1 MIDDIN
7 AYYLKTELE
16 IGMQESYYE
25 LSLSPFT
32 AMYLPLQIDGLLLPD
47 VTVVEI
53 LKIDNIS
60 PLLKSPEWLIGS
72 IKWRGEAL
80 PLISFEALNGA
91 ATVDPKIISRVAI
104 INGTADNSH
113 LPYYA
118 VVISDTPSLHDIA
131 EDDIEL
137 YEGRPRGRAE
147 AMSVRVN
154 NLIAGVPNI
163 EWVEQHLLAYIL
175 HS

>member
-1 MIDDIN
+1 
-7 AYYLKTELE
+7 
-16 IGMQESYYE
+16 MQESHYE
-25 LSLSPFT
+25 LILSPFT
-32 AMYLPLQIDGLLLPD
+32 AMYLPLQMDGLLLPD

-53 LKIDNIS
+53 LKIDNVS

-72 IKWRGEAL
+72 ISWRGEAL

-91 ATVDPKIISRVAI
+91 ATVDPKTISRVAI

-131 EDDIEL
+131 EDDVEL